1 MMAIFGASAPFPA
14 VITVEVGESELVV
27 LPRGDLSPGW
37 FSFMTTIISG
47 SLSSLSTSKICD
59 GGTVDFGMLEC
70 AVGMALGDA
79 VAGFWAISECTD
91 VATVLSLS
99 LSISS
104 GTPVLSGDLE
114 KSLRTLAAAH
124 LTCK

>member
-59 GGTVDFGMLEC
+59 RGTVDFGMLEC
-70 AVGMALGDA
+70 AVEMALGDA

-91 VATVLSLS
+91 VAAVAVAVNFFWN
-99 LSISS
+99 SS
-104 GTPVLSGDLE
+104 AFRRFGEEFVYIGGCPFDM
-114 KSLRTLAAAH
+114 
-124 LTCK
+124 